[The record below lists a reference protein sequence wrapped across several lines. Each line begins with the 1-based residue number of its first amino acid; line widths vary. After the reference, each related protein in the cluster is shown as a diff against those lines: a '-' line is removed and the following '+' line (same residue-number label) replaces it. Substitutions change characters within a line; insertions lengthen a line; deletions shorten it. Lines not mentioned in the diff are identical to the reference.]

1 MKWARHPGER
11 QRRQNRIFLH
21 LGDESSGFVQFVV
34 RWREME
40 RAAVVILEVDEEKR
54 ALGVGDGIDE
64 EDESVAEQERELGVE
79 HSLPVVAQRELGVG
93 GDAGREGETEESL
106 DEKGEWVEKGKQK
119 QHQTHDEHEE
129 NQHEDVEDDLGVR
142 KRQLRY
148 RHVITDESEW
158 KEVVDGESYVS
169 RSCSR
174 DTADAHQNGD
184 HDDKGRKKRLALR
197 RLNGVLDDLV
207 CVVSVRRA
215 HLVKDRVDGWNGRQQ
230 RNKEPEDDREQHRLH
245 RE

>member
-1 MKWARHPGER
+1 
-11 QRRQNRIFLH
+11 
-21 LGDESSGFVQFVV
+21 
-34 RWREME
+34 ME
-40 RAAVVILEVDEEKR
+40 RAAVVVLEVDEEKR
-54 ALGVGDGIDE
+54 ALGVGNGIDE

-79 HSLPVVAQRELGVG
+79 HSLPVVAQRVLGVC

-106 DEKGEWVEKGKQK
+106 DEKGEWVEKGEQQ

-129 NQHEDVEDDLGVR
+129 NQHEDIEDDLGVR